1 LAGYPFSPRFLQA
14 GIQGGHKALIGGK
27 AYEAKPWI
35 GKFCHAFRSAVR
47 RSIIHHEQLK
57 ITEGL
62 RKDVSNGGTNM
73 SLRVKRREQD
83 AEEWI
88 WHECVS
94 GASGF

>member
-1 LAGYPFSPRFLQA
+1 LAGNPFSSCFLQA
-14 GIQGGHKALIGGK
+14 GIQGRHKALIGRK

-35 GKFCHAFRSAVR
+35 KEFLHAFRSAVR

-62 RKDVSNGGTNM
+62 RKDISNGESNM
-73 SLRVKRREQD
+73 SLRVKRWEQN

-88 WHECVS
+88 CHE
-94 GASGF
+94 